1 VYSYFEHDRSTLSV
15 NSIPV
20 TVDIHAR
27 NSSQNSCLSTN
38 TNQKLY
44 SLVTPIL
51 SHDDMIPATSQVP
64 DRSDAH
70 VLQNLHTV
78 LGKLLYVYFFRV
90 RPIPVSG
97 IGRYSPILVGIG
109 ISPIPVVL
117 SFVYLSQQSTLL
129 QRTPIAYTIFLCNI
143 PHIHITCTHLYPA
156 QNRIFSTKKF
166 VQPGI
171 GIAAANSI
179 GYQAPARY
187 QSNPILFLVSQ
198 FRHQ

>member
-1 VYSYFEHDRSTLSV
+1 MMTWSPQHHKFQTDLMPMSCKTYTRCWESYFTCTSLELDRYRYRVSADTRQYWSV
-15 NSIPV
+15 S
-20 TVDIHAR
+20 
-27 NSSQNSCLSTN
+27 
-38 TNQKLY
+38 
-44 SLVTPIL
+44 
-51 SHDDMIPATSQVP
+51 
-64 DRSDAH
+64 
-70 VLQNLHTV
+70 
-78 LGKLLYVYFFRV
+78 
-90 RPIPVSG
+90 VSA
-97 IGRYSPILVGIG
+97 
-109 ISPIPVVL
+109 PIPVVL

-143 PHIHITCTHLYPA
+143 PHIHITCTQIHPA

-179 GYQAPARY
+179 GYRAPARY